1 MEQSVFKYRINE
13 LLNTLPVKEY
23 RKAMRIIPRQLGIS
37 DKTFS
42 NYRNIKIDDVQDIPH
57 EKVALLEKLLDV
69 KPGELEN
76 FIFIVNPIRLIN
88 DDGIIPA
95 KISVRY

>member
-1 MEQSVFKYRINE
+1 MKQAILKYRINE
-13 LLNTLPVKEY
+13 LLNKLSVSDY
-23 RKAMRIIPRQLGIS
+23 RKAIKIIPRQLNVS

-57 EKVALLEKLLDV
+57 EKVVLLEKLFAI

-76 FIFIVNPIRLIN
+76 FTTIINSIHEIFAN
-88 DDGIIPA
+88 DPD
-95 KISVRY
+95 IS